1 MTIATTAEPLIDPA
15 VRAYVDERLAELRA
29 RQPDDRV
36 TLVVFSGDLD
46 RNLAALVIATG
57 AAAMGL
63 EVSIFYTFW
72 GLSALKKRPALRG
85 KGLKEKLFA
94 LMTPRR
100 LNRMPVSKMNFGGVG
115 RVMLQSMMRDKQVA
129 SVDELFDM
137 ARQLGVKLIACT
149 MSMDVMGIA
158 REELID
164 GVEVGGVATFL
175 GDAAP
180 FPGGALRLRRRD
192 FRAREGLASGPL
204 LALRVGLRSS
214 GRRLGASSR
223 IRYIR
228 LAGGRRRRD
237 ASARPG
243 SRPARRPP
251 TPGRCRP

>member
-1 MTIATTAEPLIDPA
+1 MTTATTPELAIDPA

-72 GLSALKKRPALRG
+72 GLSALKRQPTLRG
-85 KGLKEKLFA
+85 KGLKERLFA
-94 LMTPRR
+94 LMTPSR

-115 RVMLQSMMRDKQVA
+115 RVMLQSMMREKQVA

-137 ARQLGVKLIACT
+137 GRQLGVKLIACT

-158 REELID
+158 REELVD
-164 GVEVGGVATFL
+164 GIGLGGVATFL
-175 GDAAP
+175 GDA
-180 FPGGALRLRRRD
+180 
-192 FRAREGLASGPL
+192 S
-204 LALRVGLRSS
+204 RSKVT
-214 GRRLGASSR
+214 LF
-223 IRYIR
+223 I
-228 LAGGRRRRD
+228 
-237 ASARPG
+237 
-243 SRPARRPP
+243 
-251 TPGRCRP
+251 

>member
-1 MTIATTAEPLIDPA
+1 MADLSAPDLYQRLSGLAPPRVLDVRNAEEFARWRVEGPHPVDVLNVP
-15 VRAYVDERLAELRA
+15 DERLAELRA

-36 TLVVFSGDLD
+36 TLVVFSGELD

-57 AAAMGL
+57 ATAMGL

-72 GLSALKKRPALRG
+72 GLSALKRRPSLQG

-129 SVDELFDM
+129 SIDELFDM
-137 ARQLGVKLIACT
+137 ARQMGVKLIACT
-149 MSMDVMGIA
+149 MSMDVMGIT

-175 GDAAP
+175 GDAA
-180 FPGGALRLRRRD
+180 R
-192 FRAREGLASGPL
+192 S
-204 LALRVGLRSS
+204 RVSLFV
-214 GRRLGASSR
+214 
-223 IRYIR
+223 
-228 LAGGRRRRD
+228 
-237 ASARPG
+237 
-243 SRPARRPP
+243 
-251 TPGRCRP
+251 